1 MTFLNLPITIF
12 ATYDAAKKI
21 AEANQ
26 EGDDVTEYRVTER
39 EDGRFVIAM
48 FEDGEFQM
56 CL

>member
-12 ATYDAAKKI
+12 ATYEAAKKI
-21 AEANQ
+21 ADANQ
-26 EGDDVTEYRVTER
+26 EGDDVTEYRITER